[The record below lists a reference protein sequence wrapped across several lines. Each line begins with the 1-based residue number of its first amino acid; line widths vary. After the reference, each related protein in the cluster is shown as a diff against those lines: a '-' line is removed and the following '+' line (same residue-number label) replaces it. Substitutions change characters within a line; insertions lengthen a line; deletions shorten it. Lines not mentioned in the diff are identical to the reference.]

1 MNDTK
6 YIVHGSTNKNYS
18 KRRSFFSEKIAE
30 VSLNFTSCFRKMDI
44 PPGGGEV
51 DYFTAAMGNI
61 AGLGDI
67 SFPPEDNPHI
77 AAATS
82 QLDYLAN
89 TDAAFEDRM
98 AFTPTTMPRHI
109 DEAGL
114 LAQLVS
120 LCVLCQTAPFSG
132 ASITIRA
139 ACIIVDLYL
148 NKITHIYFNSITL
161 FTCLLCMYCL
171 YYNHVH

>member
-1 MNDTK
+1 MRVVVRQGFYCTVKANNQYEKSDFIAAKCNSSIKHVWQTGTLHNIFMAPRIK
-6 YIVHGSTNKNYS
+6 MIVNFAYSFQQFVPNSVYI
-18 KRRSFFSEKIAE
+18 
-30 VSLNFTSCFRKMDI
+30 LLSCFRKMDI

-61 AGLGDI
+61 AGLGYI
-67 SFPPEDNPHI
+67 SFPPEDNPNI

-89 TDAAFEDRM
+89 TDPAFEDRM

-120 LCVLCQTAPFSG
+120 Q
-132 ASITIRA
+132 
-139 ACIIVDLYL
+139 YL
-148 NKITHIYFNSITL
+148 SVFHF
-161 FTCLLCMYCL
+161 
-171 YYNHVH
+171 